1 MNTVNTPPRA
11 ADAPVPQAGM
21 EQTAA
26 DQAAKQVSEQQP
38 EQSSAVETTG
48 VVADVVSGA
57 LDILISIFDD

>member
-1 MNTVNTPPRA
+1 
-11 ADAPVPQAGM
+11 VPQAGM

-26 DQAAKQVSEQQP
+26 DQAAGQATQQQP
-38 EQSSAVETTG
+38 EQSGTVETTG